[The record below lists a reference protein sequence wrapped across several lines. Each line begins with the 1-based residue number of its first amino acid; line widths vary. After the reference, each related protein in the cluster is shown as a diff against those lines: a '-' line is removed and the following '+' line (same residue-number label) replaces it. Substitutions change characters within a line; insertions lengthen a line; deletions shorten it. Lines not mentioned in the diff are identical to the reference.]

1 MASKKKSWKAE
12 WEQTVKKVKKMA
24 KRANQ
29 RMVRLERYSL
39 RSGLSAILSYAYG
52 KTANYIEKNQGLGPS
67 GKPRF
72 KENIKLYDINDGI
85 RNLKGDELY
94 RANVMLQRQRLKKIE
109 EFLAAD
115 TSTLGR
121 SRSGEPTQ
129 GIKAVMDKRTE
140 TINRKLREQYG
151 AGYEFTDAELKQFF
165 DSKKQAKLE
174 QMVGS
179 DLMFIVAAV
188 IKKENLKSNKRD
200 LEKFVLS
207 HLTIDKT
214 GLSEQEI
221 INRFKSRKGESYKD
235 YLNWVEPFVDYTGD
249 EVLDH
254 MVTKALQAGINVNNI
269 FIS

>member
-1 MASKKKSWKAE
+1 MASKKDWKAE
-12 WEQTVKKVKKMA
+12 WTAISKKVRKLA

-39 RSGLSAILSYAYG
+39 RKGLSTILNYAYG
-52 KTANYIEKNQGLGPS
+52 KTANYIEKNMGIGPS

-72 KENIKLYDINDGI
+72 KENVRLYDINDGT
-85 RNLKGDELY
+85 RNLKGNELY
-94 RANVMLQRQRLKKIE
+94 RANVMFQRQVLKNIE
-109 EFLAAD
+109 EFLASD
-115 TSTLGR
+115 TSTLGP
-121 SRSGEPTQ
+121 SRSGELTQ
-129 GIKAVMDKRTE
+129 GIKAIMDKRTR
-140 TINRKLREQYG
+140 TINDKLREQYG
-151 AGYEFTDAELKQFF
+151 AEYEFTDAELKQFF

-188 IKKENLKSNKRD
+188 IKKENLISNKRD

-207 HLTIDKT
+207 HLSIDKT
-214 GLSEQEI
+214 GLSEREI

>member
-1 MASKKKSWKAE
+1 MATPRKDWKAE
-12 WEQTVKKVKKMA
+12 WEKKAALSRKLA

-39 RSGLSAILSYAYG
+39 RGGLHEILKYAYG
-52 KTANYIEKNQGLGPS
+52 KTANYIEKNLGVGPS

-72 KENIKLYDINDGI
+72 KEHIKLYDINDGTN
-85 RNLKGDELY
+85 NLTGDSLY
-94 RANVMLQRQRLKKIE
+94 KANVMLLNHRIKAME
-109 EFLAAD
+109 EFLASD

-129 GIKAVMDKRTE
+129 GIKAVMDKRTR
-140 TINRKLREQYG
+140 TINDKLRDQYG

-188 IKKENLKSNKRD
+188 IKKNNLKTNKRD
-200 LEKFVLS
+200 LEKFVMS
-207 HLTIDKT
+207 HLTYDKT
-214 GLSEQEI
+214 GKSEQEI
-221 INRFKSRKGESYKD
+221 INMFKSRKGESYKD
-235 YLNWVEPFVDYTGD
+235 YLNWIEPFVDYTGD

-269 FIS
+269 FIK